1 MKKNKATNIH
11 EIKEKLAYYCAY
23 QDRCHQ
29 DVEKK
34 MKEFFLIPEVEDD
47 IMLYLLR
54 ENFLNEERFAMSFAR
69 GRFTQKSWGRIK
81 IKVELKKRQ
90 INDRLI
96 EKGLSEIDEKAYFE
110 TAERLIEKKGQTLN
124 ERNDYIK
131 NQKIIRYMLQK
142 GYEYDVIKT
151 ILDLN

>member
-34 MKEFFLIPEVEDD
+34 MREFFLIPEAQDE

-81 IKVELKKRQ
+81 IKVELKRRQ

-96 EKGLSEIDEKAYFE
+96 AKGLSEIDEEAYYKE
-110 TAERLIEKKGQTLN
+110 AKRLIEKKTDTLK
-124 ERNDYIK
+124 ERDSYK
-131 NQKIIRYMLQK
+131 KTQKIIRFMLQK
-142 GYEYDVIKT
+142 GYEYYVIKSAMEE
-151 ILDLN
+151 D